1 MATTPL
7 SKNQDVLYSDLR
19 MDMLLNPVNS
29 DVSRATDEEAIRISL
44 RNILLTNKGERL
56 FNPTFGGSINEL
68 LFDNIGLGSKEIIQ
82 TNIETVIRNYEPR
95 IILIK
100 TDVSLSPDLNS
111 ATITV
116 TFMMINK
123 QEPVTLSVILDR
135 AR

>member
-1 MATTPL
+1 MPTPL
-7 SKNQDVLYSDLR
+7 SKNQDVLYADLR

-29 DVSRATDEEAIRISL
+29 DVSRSTDEEAIRNSL

-56 FNPTFGGSINEL
+56 FNPGFGGNIREL
-68 LFDNIGLGSKEIIQ
+68 LFDNIALGSKEIIEA
-82 TNIETVIRNYEPR
+82 NVESVIKNYEPR

-100 TDVSLSPDLNS
+100 TEISLSPDLNS

-123 QEPVTLSVILDR
+123 QEPITLSVILDR

>member
-1 MATTPL
+1 MTTPL
-7 SKNQDVLYSDLR
+7 SRNQDVIYADLR

-29 DVSRATDEEAIRISL
+29 DVSRSTDEEAIRNSL

-56 FNPTFGGSINEL
+56 FNPGFGGNIREL
-68 LFDNIGLGSKEIIQ
+68 LFDNIGLGSKEIIEA
-82 TNIETVIRNYEPR
+82 NVESVIKNYEPR

-100 TDVSLSPDLNS
+100 TEISLSPDLNS

-123 QEPVTLSVILDR
+123 QEPITLSVILDR

>member
-1 MATTPL
+1 MTTPL
-7 SKNQDVLYSDLR
+7 SRNQDVLYADLR

-29 DVSRATDEEAIRISL
+29 DVSRSTDEEAIRNSL

-56 FNPTFGGSINEL
+56 FNPDFGGNIREL
-68 LFDNIGLGSKEIIQ
+68 LFDNIGLGSKEIIEA
-82 TNIETVIRNYEPR
+82 NVESIIKNYEPR

-100 TDVSLSPDLNS
+100 TEISLSPDLNS
-111 ATITV
+111 ATITI

-123 QEPVTLSVILDR
+123 QEPITLSVILDR

>member
-1 MATTPL
+1 MTTPL
-7 SKNQDVLYSDLR
+7 SRNQDILYADLR

-29 DVSRATDEEAIRISL
+29 DVSRSTDEEAIRNSL

-56 FNPTFGGSINEL
+56 FNPGFGGNIREL
-68 LFDNIGLGSKEIIQ
+68 LFDNIGLGSKEIIEA
-82 TNIETVIRNYEPR
+82 NVESVIKNYEPR

-100 TDVSLSPDLNS
+100 TEISLSPDLNS

-123 QEPVTLSVILDR
+123 QEPITLSVILDR